1 MTSPDPR
8 QNRDTPSDVKARLR
22 ERATQLRGEIRSTL
36 ERSSD
41 ETHVR
46 IAEQARD
53 TEDDSFSNL
62 IVDLNLAEVDRDADE
77 LRRIDGALARLS
89 QGNYG
94 LCEDC
99 GQRIPE
105 ARLQAEPTA
114 LRCVRCQELYEKTHA
129 GTSTP
134 RL

>member
-1 MTSPDPR
+1 MASTNAHQSL
-8 QNRDTPSDVKARLR
+8 TMKSRLR
-22 ERATQLRGEIRSTL
+22 ERAAQLRDEIQRTL

-62 IVDLNLAEVDRDADE
+62 IVDLNLAEIDRDADE
-77 LRRIDGALARLS
+77 LRRIDTALARLS
-89 QGNYG
+89 DGSYG

-105 ARLQAEPTA
+105 ARLEAEPTA
-114 LRCVRCQELYEKTHA
+114 VRCIRCQEQYERTHA
-129 GTSTP
+129 GGATP

>member
-1 MTSPDPR
+1 MTSTDPR
-8 QNRDTPSDVKARLR
+8 PSTTMKTRLH
-22 ERATQLRGEIRSTL
+22 ERAAQLRGEIQRTL

-62 IVDLNLAEVDRDADE
+62 IVDLNLAEIDRDADE
-77 LRRIDGALARLS
+77 LRRIDTALARLS
-89 QGNYG
+89 EGSYG

-99 GQRIPE
+99 GQRIPQ
-105 ARLQAEPTA
+105 ARLEAEPTA
-114 LRCVRCQELYEKTHA
+114 LRCIQCQELYERTHA
-129 GTSTP
+129 GNSTP

>member
-1 MTSPDPR
+1 MTSTEPR
-8 QNRDTPSDVKARLR
+8 QTATMKARLR
-22 ERATQLRGEIRSTL
+22 ERAAQLRGEIQHTL

-62 IVDLNLAEVDRDADE
+62 IVDLNLAEIDRDADE
-77 LRRIDGALARLS
+77 LRRIDTALARLS
-89 QGNYG
+89 EGSYG
-94 LCEDC
+94 SCEDC

-105 ARLQAEPTA
+105 ARLEAEPTA
-114 LRCVRCQELYEKTHA
+114 LRCIRCQELYEKTYA
-129 GTSTP
+129 VGSTP

>member
-1 MTSPDPR
+1 MTSTEPR
-8 QNRDTPSDVKARLR
+8 QTTTMKARLR
-22 ERATQLRGEIRSTL
+22 ERAAQLRGEIQHTL

-41 ETHVR
+41 ETHAR

-62 IVDLNLAEVDRDADE
+62 IVDLNLAEIDRDADE
-77 LRRIDGALARLS
+77 LRRIDTALIRLS
-89 QGNYG
+89 EGSYG
-94 LCEDC
+94 SCEDC

-105 ARLQAEPTA
+105 ARLEAEPTA
-114 LRCVRCQELYEKTHA
+114 LRCIRCQELYEKTHA
-129 GTSTP
+129 GNSTP

>member
-1 MTSPDPR
+1 MTSLNP
-8 QNRDTPSDVKARLR
+8 QQTTAMKSRLR
-22 ERATQLRGEIRSTL
+22 ERAAQLRGEIQHTL

-62 IVDLNLAEVDRDADE
+62 IVDLNLAEIDRDADE
-77 LRRIDGALARLS
+77 LRRIDTALARLS
-89 QGNYG
+89 EGSYG

-99 GQRIPE
+99 GQPIPA

-114 LRCVRCQELYEKTHA
+114 LRCVQCQEKYEKTHA
-129 GTSTP
+129 GNGTP

>member
-1 MTSPDPR
+1 MTSTEAR
-8 QNRDTPSDVKARLR
+8 QTTAMRARLR
-22 ERATQLRGEIRSTL
+22 ERAAQLRDEIQHTL

-53 TEDDSFSNL
+53 AEDDSFSNL
-62 IVDLNLAEVDRDADE
+62 IVDLNLAEIDRDADE
-77 LRRIDGALARLS
+77 LRRIDTALARLS
-89 QGNYG
+89 EGSYG
-94 LCEDC
+94 VCEDC

-105 ARLQAEPTA
+105 ARLEAEPTA
-114 LRCVRCQELYEKTHA
+114 LRCIRCQELYEKTHA
-129 GTSTP
+129 VGSTP